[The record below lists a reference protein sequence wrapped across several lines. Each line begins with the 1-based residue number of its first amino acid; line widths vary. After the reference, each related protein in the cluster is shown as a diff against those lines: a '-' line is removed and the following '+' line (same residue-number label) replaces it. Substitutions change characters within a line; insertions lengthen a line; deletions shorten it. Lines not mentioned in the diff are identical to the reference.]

1 MRVVSR
7 LLALAFLSGQL
18 FAAAFLQ
25 PVPASAQEPARRPV
39 LFKDSRGEIAHARV
53 RGEKDILLVIAS
65 MPGRNAEMARAIAD
79 AGGKVQYRDDAVDYL
94 RARVPLDAIEK
105 LTANPAL
112 HSVDVSMGENRSR
125 TLALADGAGDVPA
138 SLPGAAATHPDTLQ
152 TRPDTIREPWPPP
165 LSDYP
170 IRNRYSP
177 YNDVRALSFFAENPT
192 YDGRGVTVA
201 MIDMNPDMLLPELQ
215 VAKSIDGKPIP
226 KISIY
231 ETALDRD
238 EEDDGRWLF
247 MDDMVKVEGGKFTY
261 ADSTYTAPRDGT
273 FRIAMFDEQRADS
286 LFERSLK
293 GDVNRDG
300 NPKESSRLF
309 AVLWDEATGDVWVDT
324 NQDRSFAG
332 ETLRGDYVKRPAF
345 GVFGNDSINTPVRES
360 IGFGVQIDKDR
371 KRVAINLG
379 IASHAS
385 LVVGAAVGS
394 KGEKGRFDGMA
405 PGARLAN
412 VSEGGAAYGQTEAT
426 IKAAQHDEVDVI
438 YFEQSSYITRTYLP
452 RDGRLVP
459 SVIYDRLAG
468 KYGVTIVSPT
478 HNYPVLGA
486 IDDIVMGRGTI
497 GIGAHEGK
505 DNFFINHGVRVEHD
519 DNLLIT
525 GGYGPMG
532 DGSMKPDIL
541 TPSNYVSTA
550 QGFVDGWALPG
561 LYQLPP
567 GYTIAGGTSTATP
580 TAAGS
585 VAILISGAKQ
595 AGIKHDPERVKWA
608 VTRSGRWISH
618 IAAYKQGNGVFNVAA
633 AWDLLKKL
641 NDVPTLL
648 SITSRAP
655 VRHPFSSLLPTP
667 NEGVGLYERDGWE
680 PKKRQER
687 TITFTRNNGP
697 GQPMTFDLSW
707 AGNEHGAFSAP
718 LTVTLPLG
726 RPVPVT
732 VAVEPPDF
740 GVFTAHLTLSH
751 PDVPGYAYRTTA
763 TVVAPEPL
771 NEANQYRIKKETKV
785 PRPGMQSFF
794 FEVPEGA
801 TALRV
806 ELGWTDRQVS
816 LTVVR
821 PDTRQTR
828 GDAVIT
834 QARGVTHVVWNPMP
848 GMWEVRL
855 TDVSD
860 TQTFDW
866 RQAKKLEPV
875 PPTPATLT
883 VSALAVEMEPVM
895 GPAPDPRAGAPPVG
909 DIPEAARGPRPIGD
923 FELALTNRMGEFKG
937 GAVSTPVASTRV
949 ETLEMAAKEQRVF
962 EVEVLPGAPALLV
975 RAFGASDP
983 GADVD
988 VYVFDCTKER
998 CAGAKVDA
1006 DPVGD
1011 EWVTV
1016 TNPAAGK
1023 WKVVVDV
1030 NAAPKGRV
1038 TFQYL
1043 DAVLNPTYGMLTVT
1057 DTPQERAKDARWTAR
1072 AHLWMAPATHAEGRM
1087 PIPALAVQG
1096 AGPGETSF
1104 WLGLEA
1110 LLPPP
1115 RTP

>member
-1 MRVVSR
+1 MRAFSR
-7 LLALAFLSGQL
+7 LIVASL
-18 FAAAFLQ
+18 FAGPLFTGALLQ
-25 PVPASAQEPARRPV
+25 PIPAASQEPARRPV
-39 LFKDSRGEIAHARV
+39 LFKDSRGEIAQARV

-65 MPGRNAEMARAIAD
+65 MTGRNAEMARAVTD
-79 AGGKVQYRDDAVDYL
+79 LGGKVQYRDDAVDYL
-94 RARVPLDAIEK
+94 RARVPLDAIDR

-125 TLALADGAGDVPA
+125 TLALADGSGDVPA
-138 SLPGAAATHPDTLQ
+138 ALPGAETRRPVRIPFLPDTLQ

-192 YDGRGVTVA
+192 YDGRGVTIA
-201 MIDMNPDMLLPELQ
+201 MIDMNADMLLPELQ
-215 VAKSIDGKPIP
+215 MAKSIDGKPIP

-247 MDDMVKVEGGKFTY
+247 MDDMVKAAGGKFTY
-261 ADSTYTAPRDGT
+261 QDSTYTAPRDGT
-273 FRIAMFDEQRADS
+273 FHIAMFDEQRADS
-286 LFERSLK
+286 LSGTGLK
-293 GDVNRDG
+293 GDLNRDG
-300 NPKESSRLF
+300 NPKSSSRLF
-309 AVLWDEATGDVWVDT
+309 AVLWDEAAGDVWMDT
-324 NQDRSFAG
+324 DQDRSFVG
-332 ETLRGDYVKRPAF
+332 ETLLGDYASRPAF
-345 GVFGNDSINTPVRES
+345 GVLGKDSVNTPVRES

-379 IASHAS
+379 VASHAS
-385 LVVGAAVGS
+385 LVVGAAVAS
-394 KGEKGRFDGMA
+394 KGDRGRFDGMA

-426 IKAAQHDEVDVI
+426 IKAAQHEEVDVI

-459 SVIYDRLAG
+459 SVIYDRLAA
-468 KYGVTIVSPT
+468 KYGVSIVSPT

-497 GIGAHEGK
+497 GIGGHEGK
-505 DNFFINHGVRVEHD
+505 DNFFINHGVRVTHD
-519 DNLLIT
+519 DELLIT

-532 DGSMKPDIL
+532 DGSLKPDIL

-550 QGFVDGWALPG
+550 QGFVEGRAIPG

-585 VAILISGAKQ
+585 VALLVSAAKQ
-595 AGIKHDPERVKWA
+595 AGIKHDPERIKWA
-608 VTRSGRWISH
+608 VTRSGRWVPH
-618 IAAYKQGNGVFNVAA
+618 IAAYMQGNGVFNVAG
-633 AWDLLKKL
+633 AWDILKKL
-641 NDVPTLL
+641 NTVPTLL

-655 VRHPFSSLLPTP
+655 VRHPFSDLLPTP

-680 PKKRQER
+680 PGKRQER
-687 TITFTRNNGP
+687 TVTFTRTNGP
-697 GQPMTFDLSW
+697 GQPMTFDVTW

-726 RPVPVT
+726 RPVPVP
-732 VAVEPPDF
+732 VAVEPPGF

-771 NEANQYRIKKETKV
+771 SADNQYRIRKETKV

-794 FEVPEGA
+794 FQVPEG
-801 TALRV
+801 TSALRV
-806 ELGWTDRQVS
+806 ELGWTERQVS

-828 GDAVIT
+828 GDAVLT
-834 QARGVTHVVWNPMP
+834 QNRGVTHVVWNPMP

-855 TDVSD
+855 TDIAD

-866 RQAKKLEPV
+866 QQAKKLEPV

-883 VSALAVEMEPVM
+883 ISALAVEAEQVG
-895 GPAPDPRAGAPPVG
+895 GPPPD
-909 DIPEAARGPRPIGD
+909 AAVGPRPVED
-923 FELALTNRMGEFKG
+923 FELALTNRMAEFKG
-937 GAVSTPVASTRV
+937 AAASTPVASARLQ
-949 ETLEMAAKEQRVF
+949 TLDMAEKEQKVF
-962 EVEVLPGAPALLV
+962 ELEVLPGSPALLV

-988 VYVFDCTKER
+988 VYVFDCTGKECR
-998 CAGAKVDA
+998 GSKVDA

-1043 DAVLNPTYGMLTVT
+1043 DAVLNPSYGMLTIT
-1057 DTPQERAKDARWTAR
+1057 DTPQERAKDARWNAR
-1072 AHLWMAPATHAEGRM
+1072 AHLWIAPAAHAEGRM
-1087 PIPALAVQG
+1087 PMPALAVQG
-1096 AGPGETSF
+1096 AGPGETTF

-1110 LLPPP
+1110 LLPRP